1 MTTNNANTNATV
13 NNAIYNAISEIRQTG
28 SVQWNVKSAKGL
40 RDSLAKWHIADF
52 AIADAIITRNKSAR
66 GYNAVISGK
75 TLELRKLE
83 KAETPDVAKIKEC
96 LSEIANAHVQV
107 EKYNAVI
114 TELKK
119 AQEES
124 LKAGT
129 DLVAGLYKVYAEGSK
144 EEYTLALANIFRSA
158 GVEMTLPVVQ
168 SLMVS
173 HVAGTSTSKVKTG
186 NHSKA
191 MTKSAFVKAQLSLIC
206 DAEGLKGLLPEHKFV
221 NIIVKKAEKKA
232 QKEQEQKEAQKEQ

>member
-1 MTTNNANTNATV
+1 MTTNNTNTNATV
-13 NNAIYNAISEIRQTG
+13 NAIIYKAISEIKQTG

-52 AIADAIITRNKSAR
+52 AIADAIITRNKSAK

-124 LKAGT
+124 L
-129 DLVAGLYKVYAEGSK
+129 
-144 EEYTLALANIFRSA
+144 
-158 GVEMTLPVVQ
+158 EMTLPVVQ